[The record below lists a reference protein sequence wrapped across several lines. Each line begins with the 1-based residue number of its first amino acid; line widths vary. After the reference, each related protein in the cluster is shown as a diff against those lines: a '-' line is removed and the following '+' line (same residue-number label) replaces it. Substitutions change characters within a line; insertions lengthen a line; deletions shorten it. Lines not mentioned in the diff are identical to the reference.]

1 MGKVALLLPALL
13 FACQAV
19 SSVNLQRN
27 DLFELAGLA
36 YVMSRDTVP
45 PEDGFRTGEDAF
57 FYMVGYGAV
66 ASELRAEVESRLAP
80 FAGHRLID
88 FMRGFRRSATAFNLN
103 DIYAMTNSLT
113 WDKDSIVLKPGA
125 DIEMLDEI
133 CLVEGAGK
141 TTAMLFGNLLK
152 DFYDKTDFAGF
163 LADNADYYERRADEV
178 NEIYKDFDESYFESL
193 MPGGRLE
200 FVPVYSFCFG
210 STVVGDWR
218 DGDVMVVMSV
228 GDDGRWGTAGGDASW
243 FMSRTSN
250 DLAKSLC
257 LDYACEVYED
267 NAANLEKPS
276 AKIYDAFKDRELSGK
291 KIRMAVDGGT
301 MIAAGG
307 YNKPQKLA
315 EHWMMW
321 MYMFD
326 YLGKTG
332 QGPRYYWMDL
342 AVNVDRIYWLE
353 PSLRAVSGSK
363 DVADLTGRIISC
375 FDYLADNFDSVAAE
389 CYKPSVGMKYK
400 RNRM

>member
-1 MGKVALLLPALL
+1 MGKVVLLLPALL

-88 FMRGFRRSATAFNLN
+88 FMRDFRRSATAFNLN

-178 NEIYKDFDESYFESL
+178 NEIYKNFDESYFESL

-228 GDDGRWGTAGGDASW
+228 GDDRTCGTMGDDASW
-243 FMSRTSN
+243 FSGSFN
-250 DLAKSLC
+250 DLQMSGCDNYYNHSTYPWTHWGQNMGNPLVYGPLYGDDGRLEFHSNRIKAHHVGISGNPAGELAYRVLLSFTRHWGTYREP
-257 LDYACEVYED
+257 LDETRHQ
-267 NAANLEKPS
+267 NSML
-276 AKIYDAFKDRELSGK
+276 FELKYTPERLKGWQFEASCG
-291 KIRMAVDGGT
+291 IDDG
-301 MIAAGG
+301 
-307 YNKPQKLA
+307 
-315 EHWMMW
+315 
-321 MYMFD
+321 D
-326 YLGKTG
+326 YLG
-332 QGPRYYWMDL
+332 
-342 AVNVDRIYWLE
+342 
-353 PSLRAVSGSK
+353 S
-363 DVADLTGRIISC
+363 
-375 FDYLADNFDSVAAE
+375 
-389 CYKPSVGMKYK
+389 SVGGMLTIRKSGILWAK
-400 RNRM
+400 

>member
-1 MGKVALLLPALL
+1 MGKVVLLLPALL

-66 ASELRAEVESRLAP
+66 APELRAEVESRLAP

-113 WDKDSIVLKPGA
+113 WDKDSIVLRPDA

-193 MPGGRLE
+193 IPGGRLE

-218 DGDVMVVMSV
+218 DRDVMVVMSV
-228 GDDGRWGTAGGDASW
+228 GDDRTCGTMGDDASW
-243 FMSRTSN
+243 FSGSFN
-250 DLAKSLC
+250 DLAKDLC

-276 AKIYDAFKDRELSGK
+276 AKIYDAFMDREPGDK
-291 KIRMAVDGGT
+291 NIRMMMNGKAQA
-301 MIAAGG
+301 IAGG
-307 YNKPQKLA
+307 YNKPKKLA

-326 YLGKTG
+326 YLDKTG
-332 QGPRYYWMDL
+332 QGPRDYWMDL

-389 CYKPSVGMKYK
+389 HYKPGVGMKYK

>member
-193 MPGGRLE
+193 MQ
-200 FVPVYSFCFG
+200 
-210 STVVGDWR
+210 
-218 DGDVMVVMSV
+218 
-228 GDDGRWGTAGGDASW
+228 
-243 FMSRTSN
+243 
-250 DLAKSLC
+250 
-257 LDYACEVYED
+257 
-267 NAANLEKPS
+267 
-276 AKIYDAFKDRELSGK
+276 
-291 KIRMAVDGGT
+291 
-301 MIAAGG
+301 AAGWSS
-307 YNKPQKLA
+307 YPCTASVLA
-315 EHWMMW
+315 A
-321 MYMFD
+321 
-326 YLGKTG
+326 L
-332 QGPRYYWMDL
+332 
-342 AVNVDRIYWLE
+342 
-353 PSLRAVSGSK
+353 
-363 DVADLTGRIISC
+363 
-375 FDYLADNFDSVAAE
+375 
-389 CYKPSVGMKYK
+389 
-400 RNRM
+400 

>member
-88 FMRGFRRSATAFNLN
+88 FMRGFRRSATAFNL
-103 DIYAMTNSLT
+103 T
-113 WDKDSIVLKPGA
+113 

-178 NEIYKDFDESYFESL
+178 NEIYKNFDESYFESL

-243 FMSRTSN
+243 FMSGTSN

-332 QGPRYYWMDL
+332 QGPRDYWMDL